1 LSENPEEEIKGRG
14 KGGSRKPRIKDEN
27 KNQHPRRGSN

>member
-14 KGGSRKPRIKDEN
+14 KGGSRKPLTEDEN
-27 KNQHPRRGSN
+27 ENQFPRRGSK